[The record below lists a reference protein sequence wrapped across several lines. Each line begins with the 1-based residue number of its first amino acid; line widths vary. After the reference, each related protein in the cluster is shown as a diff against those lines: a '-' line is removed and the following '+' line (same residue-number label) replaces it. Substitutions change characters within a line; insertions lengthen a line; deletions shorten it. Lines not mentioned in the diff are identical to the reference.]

1 MAFIPLNHEQGKI
14 VQLQVA
20 ATTFTKGDACVHD
33 GSGQMVKATAGNGAG
48 IMYVIAETV
57 ATTATAGDLKNFWI
71 ATPDVQFVAD
81 TTADP
86 TQAQMGTFVDLV
98 TNAATLDTSASTDD
112 LFFLER
118 ALGPLTDRKVV
129 GHFTPYAPAVE

>member
-1 MAFIPLNHEQGKI
+1 MPFIPYNQEEGKL
-14 VQLQVA
+14 VPLQVA

-48 IMYVIAETV
+48 LMYVIAETV
-57 ATTATAGDLKNFWI
+57 ATAATAGDIKDFWV
-71 ATPDVQFVAD
+71 ASPDVSFVAD
-81 TTADP
+81 TTANP
-86 TQAQMGTFVDLV
+86 TQAQMGTFCDLV

-118 ALGPLTDRKVV
+118 VLGPLADRKVI

>member
-1 MAFIPLNHEQGKI
+1 M
-14 VQLQVA
+14 QVA

-48 IMYVIAETV
+48 LMYVIAETV
-57 ATTATAGDLKNFWI
+57 ATTATAGDIHNFWV
-71 ATPDVQFVAD
+71 ATPGVTFVAD
-81 TTADP
+81 TSADP

-98 TNAATLDTSASTDD
+98 TNAGTLDPAASTDD

-118 ALGPLTDRKVV
+118 VQGALTDRKVI

>member
-1 MAFIPLNHEQGKI
+1 
-14 VQLQVA
+14 
-20 ATTFTKGDACVHD
+20 
-33 GSGQMVKATAGNGAG
+33 MVKATAGNGAG
-48 IMYVIAETV
+48 LMYVIAETV
-57 ATTATAGDLKNFWI
+57 ATTATAGDLKKFWV

-98 TNAATLDTSASTDD
+98 TNAATLDTAASTDD

-118 ALGPLTDRKVV
+118 ALGALTDRKVV

>member
-1 MAFIPLNHEQGKI
+1 MAFLPVNYEDGR
-14 VQLQVA
+14 VVPLQVA

-33 GSGQMVKATAGNGAG
+33 GSGQMTKATAGNGAG

-57 ATTATAGDLKNFWI
+57 STTATAGDIHNFWA
-71 ATPDVQFVAD
+71 ATPDVNFIAD
-81 TTADP
+81 TTANP
-86 TQAQMGTFVDLV
+86 TQAQMGTFCDLV
-98 TNAATLDTSASTDD
+98 TNAGTLDTSASTDD

-118 ALGPLTDRKVV
+118 VHGALADKKVI

>member
-1 MAFIPLNHEQGKI
+1 MAFLPHNFEEGK
-14 VQLQVA
+14 VVPLQVA

-48 IMYVIAETV
+48 LMYVIAETV
-57 ATTATAGDLKNFWI
+57 GTTATAGDIHNFWV
-71 ATPDVQFVAD
+71 ASPDVNFVAD

-98 TNAATLDTSASTDD
+98 TNAATLDTAASTDD

-118 ALGPLTDRKVV
+118 ALGPLTDRKVI